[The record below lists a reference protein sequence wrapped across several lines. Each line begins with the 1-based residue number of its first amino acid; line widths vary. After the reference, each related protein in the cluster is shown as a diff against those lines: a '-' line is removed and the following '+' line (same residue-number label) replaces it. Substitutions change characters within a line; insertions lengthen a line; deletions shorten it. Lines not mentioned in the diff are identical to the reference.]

1 MRKKYHIKQNVILRK
16 NMKLGQIIK
25 LLPNDDSKYVVSYY
39 ENNILKYD
47 VITELDIVDNK
58 EYEKIK
64 KRIDIIN
71 KILL

>member
-39 ENNILKYD
+39 GNNILKYD

>member
-64 KRIDIIN
+64 TYKRRF
-71 KILL
+71 